1 MKELFLKRQSCRNYK
16 VQKVGEKLLNE
27 LIETASLAPSAR
39 NTQPWKLYAVTK
51 DQVVIDGVREGVQPD
66 GANKFAD
73 NVNDFIVIVEQKPWY
88 LLDEKERGKHSD
100 FVATDIGIFTA
111 HLVLTAEKMGL
122 STCILGRMNKE
133 VVKKAIG
140 LTGEEVVSLV
150 IAVGYKQDDD
160 ILRVKTRKQGKDLVE
175 YL

>member
-16 VQKVGEKLLNE
+16 VKKVEEEKIKE

-39 NTQPWKLYAVTK
+39 NTQPWKLYAVSNNK
-51 DQVVIDGVREGVQPD
+51 VIVDGVREGVQPD

-88 LLDEKERGKHSD
+88 LLDEKEKGKHSD

-122 STCILGRMNKE
+122 STCILGRMDKE
-133 VVKKAIG
+133 KVKKAIG
-140 LTGEEVVSLV
+140 LTGDEVVSLV
-150 IAVGYKQDDD
+150 IAVGYKEDDD
-160 ILRVKTRKQGKDLVE
+160 ILRTKVRKQGADLVE